1 MIFTQA
7 LSGNWILK
15 SALPFKIKKSVEL
28 KDLKIT
34 TFGLKFGGKF
44 GNRVKINKN
53 QSLKVIPD
61 CKNMKCLV
69 K

>member
-15 SALPFKIKKSVEL
+15 SALPLNIKKSGEL

-34 TFGLKFGGKF
+34 TFGLQFGGKF
-44 GNRVKINKN
+44 GNRSKIKI
-53 QSLKVIPD
+53 SRSKLFLSAKTWSV
-61 CKNMKCLV
+61 
-69 K
+69 

>member
-15 SALPFKIKKSVEL
+15 SALPFNIKKSVEL

-53 QSLKVIPD
+53 
-61 CKNMKCLV
+61 
-69 K
+69 